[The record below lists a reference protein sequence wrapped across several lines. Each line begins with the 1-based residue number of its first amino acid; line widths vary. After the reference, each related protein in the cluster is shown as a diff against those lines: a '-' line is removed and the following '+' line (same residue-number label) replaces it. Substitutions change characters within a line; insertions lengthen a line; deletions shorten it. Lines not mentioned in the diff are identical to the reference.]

1 MWLAFYDF
9 RITTLLAMMG
19 TVALAACADPGKPV
33 QPSEVS
39 PDHPAAVMTYFDDY
53 PSSGVPTSTGDTC
66 PGYVVPSQVEDP
78 FWSGTDYARV
88 QNPDSVVAADSLTK
102 GDSTYNAAV
111 AVIDAGSG
119 AEFDAGPCEVLYNRC
134 AAACRRLRSRKDR
147 ALCWAGCMARL
158 AKCRADE
165 AARKYFPPPTQCPAM
180 YDAQMIYDPGDP
192 AYSTGDC
199 GSGGGEGGPGGNDG
213 GGDGSCAT
221 DWVTSEINDGNGWRT
236 YWQGYAIVCG

>member
-1 MWLAFYDF
+1 
-9 RITTLLAMMG
+9 
-19 TVALAACADPGKPV
+19 
-33 QPSEVS
+33 
-39 PDHPAAVMTYFDDY
+39 
-53 PSSGVPTSTGDTC
+53 
-66 PGYVVPSQVEDP
+66 
-78 FWSGTDYARV
+78 
-88 QNPDSVVAADSLTK
+88 
-102 GDSTYNAAV
+102 
-111 AVIDAGSG
+111 
-119 AEFDAGPCEVLYNRC
+119 
-134 AAACRRLRSRKDR
+134 
-147 ALCWAGCMARL
+147 MARL